1 MTYTER
7 FEIYREKRQRQIQRR
22 ILLGISMILLVFS
35 LFVHIQSLGAKQE
48 YDRLQQE
55 LAVQQAR
62 LQVLQEKYK

>member
-22 ILLGISMILLVFS
+22 IMLGISVLLLIFS
-35 LFVHIQSLGAKQE
+35 FYVHIQTAGARQE
-48 YDRLQQE
+48 YAKLQQE
-55 LAVQQAR
+55 LAVQQTR

>member
-22 ILLGISMILLVFS
+22 ILLGISMILLAFS

>member
-22 ILLGISMILLVFS
+22 ILLAISMILLAFS
-35 LFVHIQSLGAKQE
+35 LFVHIQTLGAKQE

>member
-22 ILLGISMILLVFS
+22 ILLGISVLLLVFS
-35 LFVHIQSLGAKQE
+35 LFVHIQTIGARQE
-48 YDRLQQE
+48 YAKLQQE
-55 LAVQQAR
+55 LAMQQMR